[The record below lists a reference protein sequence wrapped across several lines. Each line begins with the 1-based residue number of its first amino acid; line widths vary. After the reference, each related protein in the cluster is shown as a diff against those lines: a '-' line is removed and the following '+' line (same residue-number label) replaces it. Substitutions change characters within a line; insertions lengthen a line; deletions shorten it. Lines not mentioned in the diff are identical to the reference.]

1 MATSLYSDEVRSI
14 SQATERF
21 TSEPGLVLLR
31 PRHRPL
37 CSPLHFTI
45 PSGCYALVSRHG
57 ADQEYVRSDGT
68 RSIVW
73 PPGLHFGYPP
83 WVRVSHLVTMQTI
96 VLDLPVKACKTK
108 DNVTVNIDVALAF
121 RIMGDQEAGEDP
133 EFVRKFVHELKPRGL
148 EQQLRDAQD
157 EAVRGLARSLKHTEI
172 YGIRSGEHTR
182 FVKSALGSVTV
193 SSVVNVES
201 SHDDLEGANVAD
213 STTLPTH
220 RDETL
225 VGESDDQDRNAAKIA
240 TAKGADVTEYMK
252 QRLNRQFMP
261 QGVEILSIMIQSCTL
276 PKEIE
281 SQMEEKTK
289 VISKNAQQRMFHQNN
304 MQNTRMEEEIVTLMQ
319 TFEELRH
326 QEESSGAEQIT
337 EEKVK
342 LNDAVAEAKKS
353 EATIIQEGIARIDKL
368 KAESDLE
375 VQRIISR
382 KDQTIATMKAESQR
396 EAANLHA
403 KTKLEV
409 ERKIAEASIIAA
421 KNRAQ
426 ASRLLA
432 QAEGISAPMLAQKN
446 EHITKLKQLDVY
458 RNLANNNSLI
468 LCDSDDS
475 DVNVIVIADSILA
488 DSESS
493 KHLSRSSV
501 LAELSLLNRLSKGMF
516 DQSYRSNTPTV
527 DGAVNGHS

>member
-1 MATSLYSDEVRSI
+1 MATSLYSDEIRSI
-14 SQATERF
+14 SQASERF
-21 TSEPGLVLLR
+21 ASERGLVLLR
-31 PRHRPL
+31 PRRRP
-37 CSPLHFTI
+37 PFHFAV
-45 PSGCYALVSRHG
+45 PSGCYALVSHHG
-57 ADQEYVRSDGT
+57 ADKEYVRSDGT

-133 EFVRKFVHELKPRGL
+133 DFVRKFVQEVKPTGL

-157 EAVRGLARSLKHTEI
+157 EAVRGLARSLTHTEI

-182 FVKSALGSVTV
+182 FIRSALGSVTA
-193 SSVVNVES
+193 SSVGNVES
-201 SHDDLEGANVAD
+201 SHDDMQREMVAEA
-213 STTLPTH
+213 TTLPE
-220 RDETL
+220 RRNETL
-225 VGESDDQDRNAAKIA
+225 VGESNDQDRNAAKIA
-240 TAKGADVTEYMK
+240 IAKGADVTEYMK

-261 QGVEILSIMIQSCTL
+261 QGVQILSIMIQSCTL

-281 SQMEEKTK
+281 TQMEEKTM

-326 QEESSGAEQIT
+326 QEECAGSEQIN

-342 LNDAVAEAKKS
+342 LNDAVADAKKS
-353 EATIIQEGIARIDKL
+353 EATIIQEGIARADKL
-368 KAESDLE
+368 RAESDLE
-375 VQRIISR
+375 VQRVISR
-382 KDQTIATMKAESQR
+382 KDQTIATMKAESHR
-396 EAANLHA
+396 EAAKLHA

-409 ERKIAEASIIAA
+409 ERKIAEASVIAA

-432 QAEGISAPMLAQKN
+432 RAEGITAPMLAQKN

-458 RNLANNNSLI
+458 RNLANNDNLV
-468 LCDSDDS
+468 LCDTNDS
-475 DVNVIVIADSILA
+475 DANVIVIADSILA
-488 DSESS
+488 DSASS

-501 LAELSLLNRLSKGMF
+501 IAELSLLNRLSKSMF
-516 DQSYRSNTPTV
+516 DRNYSDSTPTV
-527 DGAVNGHS
+527 NEAVNGYS